1 MPTEYRPA
9 PTVDRAPPT
18 DPPFPDAGWRLRQL
32 HPGRWYAVN
41 VRTGQTAGLPF
52 TLSLL
57 QAIGD
62 FNRFRSRRAACAR
75 A

>member
-1 MPTEYRPA
+1 MPTEYRPLPVGDRSLPPKA
-9 PTVDRAPPT
+9 PDS
-18 DPPFPDAGWRLRQL
+18 DWRLRQI

-41 VRTGQTAGLPF
+41 VRTGETAGLPF

-57 QAIGD
+57 QAIGYL
-62 FNRFRSRRAACAR
+62 NRFRSRRTVRAR